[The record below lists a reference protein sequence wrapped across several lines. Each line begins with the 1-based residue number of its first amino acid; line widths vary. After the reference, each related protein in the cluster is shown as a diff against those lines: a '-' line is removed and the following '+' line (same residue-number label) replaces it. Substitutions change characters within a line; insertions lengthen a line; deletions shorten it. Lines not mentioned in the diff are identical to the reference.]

1 MSMGPM
7 RHVNKISK
15 ETQEEYMSWVFNPDQ
30 SRDYSDFR
38 YVNDMAAKL
47 ADFARETMPE
57 SFYQFIEFQ
66 KYEDSID
73 FADYIIQE
81 LGRNG

>member
-7 RHVNKISK
+7 RQVSKISK
-15 ETQEEYMSWVFNPDQ
+15 ETDKEYMSWVFNPDQ
-30 SRDYSDFR
+30 SKDYSDFR
-38 YVNDMAAKL
+38 YVNDIAGKL
-47 ADFARETMPE
+47 ADFAKETMPE
-57 SFYQFIEFQ
+57 SFNAFIEFQ

-81 LGRNG
+81 LGRKE